1 MYNIN
6 MSFINLHLQFDL
18 PDEQPILV
26 YDVEEDEEFNQHQI
40 LTTII
45 SKIIVAI
52 LSTRLEEEDY

>member
-1 MYNIN
+1 